1 MAGSVWDNKKAEL
14 LAHALP
20 SSGVVFSPNTL
31 SIQYQCPAKQGTQLR
46 SHRKKKAWLTGK
58 PLAGKND
65 CRLNRPDE
73 SPHDETELCSA

>member
-1 MAGSVWDNKKAEL
+1 MQNKACSADL
-14 LAHALP
+14 
-20 SSGVVFSPNTL
+20 
-31 SIQYQCPAKQGTQLR
+31 IAKN
-46 SHRKKKAWLTGK
+46 AWLTGK